1 MEWRISVN
9 EWRLLPD
16 KEKDLFEFISN
27 EGGCYFRRLPD
38 KEEGNDSE
46 NVVDDFNR
54 LTNRMEE

>member
-16 KEKDLFEFISN
+16 KEKDLFEFVSS
-27 EGGCYFRRLPD
+27 EEGCYFRRLPD
-38 KEEGNDSE
+38 KKEGDDSE

>member
-9 EWRLLPD
+9 EWRLLPE
-16 KEKDLFEFISN
+16 KEKNLFEFISN
-27 EGGCYFRRLPD
+27 EEGCYFRRLPD

>member
-9 EWRLLPD
+9 EWRLLPE
-16 KEKDLFEFISN
+16 KEKALFEFISN
-27 EGGCYFRRLPD
+27 EEGCYFRRLPD